1 MIPFGMV
8 LRGHFESD
16 PQTKDGM
23 TQMPMV
29 TRFRIE
35 DETGRVLTIAG
46 FFSYDTD
53 DAVQFTRE
61 DDAIEVSDEHLGTSV
76 ECFTRYSATADRIPH
91 NAAAR
96 LEAAF
101 SEAAE

>member
-1 MIPFGMV
+1 
-8 LRGHFESD
+8 
-16 PQTKDGM
+16 M

-29 TRFRIE
+29 TRFRVE

-46 FFSYDTD
+46 FFAYETD

-61 DDAIEVSDEHLGTSV
+61 DDAIEASDEHPGTTV
-76 ECFTRYSATADRIPH
+76 ERFQRYSATADRIPH

-96 LEAAF
+96 LEAAY
-101 SEAAE
+101 SEAAQ